1 VRDAVWPTVALKK
14 LVGTQVQIDD
24 KDLAKAYE
32 ANYGEQVEV
41 LVCVLGSQRRAQ
53 EVWEMARGNP
63 TEKFFAD
70 LAYQYSIE
78 PTSKYNYGK
87 VPPIRMHSGQP
98 KLEEEA
104 FRLKPGELS
113 GILAMGDKFIVM
125 QCVGRIK
132 TEQAPEFAAVKDEL
146 HKDIY
151 EKKLRIAMSER
162 FDKLLS
168 SAKIDNY
175 LAGTRQAGGAEAASS
190 PPIDTAVR
198 PASATRPTSP
208 GTR

>member
-1 VRDAVWPTVALKK
+1 L
-14 LVGTQVQIDD
+14 Q
-24 KDLAKAYE
+24 KAYE
-32 ANYGEQVEV
+32 ANYGEQVDV

-87 VPPIRMHSGQP
+87 VPPIRRFSGQP

-113 GILAMGDKFIVM
+113 GILALGEKFIVM

-132 TEQAPEFAAVKDEL
+132 PEQAPEFAAVRDEL
-146 HKDIY
+146 HKDIF
-151 EKKLRIAMSER
+151 EKKLRIAMSEH
-162 FDKLLS
+162 FDKMLA

-175 LAGTRQAGGAEAASS
+175 LAGTRQPGASS
-190 PPIDTAVR
+190 VGSKPPIDSAVR
-198 PASATRPTSP
+198 PASATGNREPF
-208 GTR
+208 RERR